1 MGGGTGLKKLQN
13 ELKKSKANEK
23 NEGGSNGHM
32 TFSRLVNDKIDQR
45 TYVPQIGHK
54 KQQSII

>member
-23 NEGGSNGHM
+23 NEGDSNAHM
-32 TFSRLVNDKIDQR
+32 TFSKIVNERID
-45 TYVPQIGHK
+45 
-54 KQQSII
+54 